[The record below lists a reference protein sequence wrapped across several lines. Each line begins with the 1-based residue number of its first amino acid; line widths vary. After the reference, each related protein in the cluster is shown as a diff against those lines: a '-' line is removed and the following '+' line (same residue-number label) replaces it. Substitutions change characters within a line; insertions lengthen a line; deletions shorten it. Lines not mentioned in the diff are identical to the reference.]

1 MEIQLVAACSGTIA
15 EVYVQLCDR
24 IPPRDLLVTLAV
36 GGERT
41 VLVICN
47 DDLVDRGRHKVG
59 GDALA
64 RIVALTLDE
73 GAMPPRY
80 RCGILYG
87 LQQFPCRAIAR
98 VDHHHVQVFLEVGEP
113 IDKQAHV
120 KWSRT

>member
-87 LQQFPCRAIAR
+87 LQQFPCRAIR
-98 VDHHHVQVFLEVGEP
+98 P
-113 IDKQAHV
+113 C
-120 KWSRT
+120 